1 LPAHPD
7 VITSPHNDTVKLLTS
22 LRLDKYRAEHGLFL
36 AEGARTI
43 ASAMAASH
51 VPTILALDQASLYD
65 ADVDAVYRQVYDQ
78 TKVIVVSAEVLRKIT
93 QKDNPQSVVAAF
105 PTCIHRFD
113 ALHPSKGQ
121 LYIALDRIR
130 DPGNLGT
137 ILRSADAAAAAGV
150 LLIGATCD
158 ALSPE
163 SVRAST
169 GSIFHVPVFVGEE
182 DHFVALAKS
191 WPGAV
196 VGTAMT
202 APHNYRSTSY
212 AMPTLLV
219 MGTEQSGLSERVA
232 AACTVSVSIPMYG
245 RAESLN
251 VATAAALMLYAVRE
265 AVESKT

>member
-7 VITSPHNDTVKLLTS
+7 VITSPHNEKVKLLTS

-43 ASAMAASH
+43 SSAMAANY
-51 VPTILALDQASLYD
+51 VPAILAIDQASLYD

-78 TKVIVVSAEVLRKIT
+78 TQVMVVTTEVLRKIT

-105 PTCIHRFD
+105 PTKFETFD
-113 ALHPSKGQ
+113 ALKSATGH

-137 ILRSADAAAAAGV
+137 ILRSADAAGAAGV
-150 LLIGATCD
+150 LLIGPTCD
-158 ALSPE
+158 AFSPE

-169 GSIFHVPVFVGEE
+169 GSIFHVPIFTGNEDQFVS
-182 DHFVALAKS
+182 LAKS
-191 WPGAV
+191 WPGVV
-196 VGTAMT
+196 VGTVMT
-202 APHNYRSTSY
+202 APADYRATRY
-212 AMPTLLV
+212 IAPTLVV
-219 MGTEQSGLSERVA
+219 MGTEQSGLSERISS
-232 AACTVSVSIPMYG
+232 ACSLSVRIPMYG

-251 VATAAALMLYAVRE
+251 VATAAAMMLYAVRE
-265 AVESKT
+265 AAESKS